1 VGFRF
6 DRQYWKRPRIF
17 TTILSIGLNVLTAC
31 GPTQSVQPST
41 GKEADS
47 KMTIEAKDTT
57 AKRYSV
63 TGRVVSIDKPAHSV
77 SVDGAEI
84 PGFMAAMTMPYQ
96 VKDASVLDK
105 LSPGDQIKAEIVMG
119 DDGAYLENIVLA
131 QKASSPKPTN

>member
-1 VGFRF
+1 MGLRF
-6 DRQYWKRPRIF
+6 DRQYRTRARILN
-17 TTILSIGLNVLTAC
+17 TIVLAGMSILAAC
-31 GPTQSVQPST
+31 GPSHSAQQPA
-41 GKEADS
+41 GKEPDS
-47 KMTIEAKDTT
+47 KMTTEAKDTT

-77 SVDGAEI
+77 SVDGDEI

-119 DDGAYLENIVLA
+119 NDGAYLENIVPA